1 MWVDLH
7 RFYGIADPAATLD
20 GHTWQWLTAR
30 ATALLDEPGSIT
42 RRKVLSRGI

>member
-7 RFYGIADPAATLD
+7 RFYGVADPDAVLD
-20 GHTWQWLTAR
+20 SRSWQWLQAR
-30 ATALLDEPGSIT
+30 VTALLDEPGSIT

>member
-7 RFYGIADPAATLD
+7 RFYGITETDETLD
-20 GHTWQWLTAR
+20 GRTWQWLTAR